1 MRVYFVGSNI
11 LMTIEAKKLLICS
24 FWFLNFLSHA
34 ILAFIRIGG
43 WLDVAIEGG
52 LVRPRYFVD
61 DRFFD
66 FLVGQSVDV
75 LVLHNIIISFERRLY
90 KWSRIIRLLDSDE
103 FVDSTCCY
111 GLDGIALNSYIFF
124 STFLPAGY
132 IFSVGNF
139 IEHLHEGGIDGVG
152 LNIIIDEVEIG
163 GVGHDIVLPDGLDGL
178 DQRMVD
184 LDFMFIEDVN
194 SLHDDVE
201 EVVLPPLLEPGEFRD
216 LANALVDQ
224 MLDLAVDV
232 DVELQLV
239 VNEKDQNF
247 QHVPAFRF
255 LQDEKD
261 NLVDRLGD
269 FVFVFDAIVIK
280 VDQEVHEHPGQIL
293 QAVRI
298 F

>member
-1 MRVYFVGSNI
+1 M
-11 LMTIEAKKLLICS
+11 
-24 FWFLNFLSHA
+24 
-34 ILAFIRIGG
+34 
-43 WLDVAIEGG
+43 
-52 LVRPRYFVD
+52 
-61 DRFFD
+61 
-66 FLVGQSVDV
+66 
-75 LVLHNIIISFERRLY
+75 
-90 KWSRIIRLLDSDE
+90 
-103 FVDSTCCY
+103 
-111 GLDGIALNSYIFF
+111 
-124 STFLPAGY
+124 
-132 IFSVGNF
+132 
-139 IEHLHEGGIDGVG
+139 G

-184 LDFMFIEDVN
+184 LDFMFIEDVS